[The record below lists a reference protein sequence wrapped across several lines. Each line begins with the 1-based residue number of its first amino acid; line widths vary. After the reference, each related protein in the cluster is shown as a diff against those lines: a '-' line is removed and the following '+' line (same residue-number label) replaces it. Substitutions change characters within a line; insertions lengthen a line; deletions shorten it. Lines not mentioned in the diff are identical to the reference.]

1 MSVRYNNDTI
11 IHIPDQGLISNFSI
25 IFALHGM
32 GDNYPDNFQVNLLIK
47 YYYKYKVPNDNFIK
61 NHLFRG
67 PLH

>member
-32 GDNYPDNFQVNLLIK
+32 GDNYPDNFQVNIIK
-47 YYYKYKVPNDNFIK
+47 DIINTKQC
-61 NHLFRG
+61 
-67 PLH
+67 